1 VSLHW
6 GILSTARINRT
17 VIPGLLAA
25 EGNEVVAI
33 ASRDG
38 RRAAQMAHEFGIPR
52 VHDSYEAL
60 LADPEVDAV
69 YVPLPNALHLP
80 WAEQAIGAGKHV
92 LCEKPLGRRSREAEQ
107 TFALAQRADRLLM
120 EAFMYRHHPQT
131 ETLLALAEEGRIGA
145 LRAITASFGFNLPE
159 APNIRLDASLDGG
172 ALMDVGC
179 YCVHA
184 IRQLAGEPEAVQAVQ
199 VVSEAGVDVT
209 FAGALRMPSG
219 VVAHFDA
226 GMAQAPR
233 HHLEVVGE
241 TGTLSVAD
249 PWHCVHPGIE
259 LRRDGAV
266 ETITVADADPYR
278 LQAEHFA
285 RVVAGTEPS
294 RLPAADGIG
303 QARAIEA
310 LYAAAGRSG

>member
-1 VSLHW
+1 MSLHW
-6 GILSTARINRT
+6 GILSTARINRK

-38 RRAAQMAHEFGIPR
+38 QRGAEAAREFGIPR
-52 VHDSYEAL
+52 VHGSYEAL
-60 LADPEVDAV
+60 LADPEIDAV
-69 YVPLPNALHLP
+69 YIPLPNAMHLE
-80 WAEQAIGAGKHV
+80 WAEQAIEAGKHV
-92 LCEKPLGRRSREAEQ
+92 LCEKPLSRRSGEAERA
-107 TFALAQRADRLLM
+107 FALAERSGRVLM

-131 ETLLALAEEGRIGA
+131 EMLLALAGEGRIGA
-145 LRAITASFGFNLPE
+145 LRVITASFGFNLPA
-159 APNIRLDASLDGG
+159 APNIRLDAALDGG
-172 ALMDVGC
+172 ALMDVGS

-184 IRQLAGEPEAVQAVQ
+184 IRQLAGEPETVQAIQ
-199 VVSEAGVDVT
+199 VVSAGGVDVT
-209 FAGALRMPSG
+209 FAAALRMPGG

-249 PWHCVHPGIE
+249 PWHCMHPGIE
-259 LRRDGAV
+259 LRRDGTL
-266 ETITVADADPYR
+266 ETVPVPEADPYQ

-285 RVVAGTEPS
+285 RVVAGAEPP
-294 RLPAADGIG
+294 RLPARDGIG
-303 QARAIEA
+303 QARTIEA
-310 LYAAAGRSG
+310 LYAAAGQSG

>member
-6 GILSTARINRT
+6 GILSTARINHK

-38 RRAAQMAHEFGIPR
+38 GRAQELAGDFGIPR
-52 VHDSYEAL
+52 VHESYAAL
-60 LADPEVDAV
+60 LADPEIDAV
-69 YVPLPNALHLP
+69 YIPLPNAMHLP
-80 WAEQAIGAGKHV
+80 WAEQAIEAGKHV
-92 LCEKPLGRRSREAEQ
+92 LCEKPLGRRSVEAEHA
-107 TFALAQRADRLLM
+107 FALAERADRLLM

-131 ETLLALAEEGRIGA
+131 ETLLELAAQGRVGA
-145 LRAITASFGFNLPE
+145 VRVITASFGFNLPG

-199 VVSEAGVDVT
+199 VFSDGGVDVT
-209 FAGALRMPSG
+209 FAGVLRMPAG

-226 GMAQAPR
+226 GMVQAPR

-259 LRRDGAV
+259 LRRDGV
-266 ETITVADADPYR
+266 LETIPVPEADPYR

-285 RVVAGTEPS
+285 RVVAGSEPA

-303 QARAIEA
+303 QARTIEA
-310 LYAAAGRSG
+310 LYAAAG